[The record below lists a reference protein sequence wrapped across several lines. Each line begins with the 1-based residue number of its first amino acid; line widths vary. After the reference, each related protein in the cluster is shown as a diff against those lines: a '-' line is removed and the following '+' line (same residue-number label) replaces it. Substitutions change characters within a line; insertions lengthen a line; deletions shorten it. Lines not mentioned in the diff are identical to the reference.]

1 MSLKL
6 LIADDEYFI
15 RQRIKKIIPWEKLN
29 LTFAGEAENG
39 QQVIDHL
46 EKEPVDLLLLDIK
59 MPQMNGIETARYI
72 KEHFPSVH
80 MLILSGYNDFEY
92 ARTAI
97 RYGVKEYLLKPV
109 AAEELERAL
118 SECIQ
123 AIHFE
128 EQTRH
133 TLKHYEH
140 FHLCSMLA
148 NIRDGVLSYSD
159 LCVQHPEFENL
170 AYSIYCSVY
179 VSEHTHDAV
188 LQLVDR
194 LRGQDFLCEYM
205 QESEY
210 IYMLQ
215 IFLSD
220 KEKLLHIGSCF
231 TDFIAQ
237 QNEYTFLYIEN
248 IFPVTTDWKPY
259 YTRCLHLLTERYF
272 SRESNLCISYSHPE
286 RPGFSEELLKMRK
299 HFITVLH
306 AQNRKDLLE

>member
-237 QNEYTFLYIEN
+237 QN
-248 IFPVTTDWKPY
+248 
-259 YTRCLHLLTERYF
+259 
-272 SRESNLCISYSHPE
+272 
-286 RPGFSEELLKMRK
+286 
-299 HFITVLH
+299 
-306 AQNRKDLLE
+306 

>member
-1 MSLKL
+1 
-6 LIADDEYFI
+6 
-15 RQRIKKIIPWEKLN
+15 
-29 LTFAGEAENG
+29 
-39 QQVIDHL
+39 
-46 EKEPVDLLLLDIK
+46 

-220 KEKLLHIGSCF
+220 KENYSISEVVLRILLHSKTNIHFCILKISFLLQPTGSHITPAAC
-231 TDFIAQ
+231 
-237 QNEYTFLYIEN
+237 TF
-248 IFPVTTDWKPY
+248 
-259 YTRCLHLLTERYF
+259 
-272 SRESNLCISYSHPE
+272 
-286 RPGFSEELLKMRK
+286 
-299 HFITVLH
+299 
-306 AQNRKDLLE
+306 

>member
-1 MSLKL
+1 
-6 LIADDEYFI
+6 
-15 RQRIKKIIPWEKLN
+15 
-29 LTFAGEAENG
+29 
-39 QQVIDHL
+39 
-46 EKEPVDLLLLDIK
+46 

-205 QESEY
+205 QEANTSTCCRFSSPTKKTTPY
-210 IYMLQ
+210 R
-215 IFLSD
+215 
-220 KEKLLHIGSCF
+220 SCF

-237 QNEYTFLYIEN
+237 QNEYTFLYIE
-248 IFPVTTDWKPY
+248 ISF
-259 YTRCLHLLTERYF
+259 LLQPTG
-272 SRESNLCISYSHPE
+272 SH
-286 RPGFSEELLKMRK
+286 
-299 HFITVLH
+299 ITP
-306 AQNRKDLLE
+306 AACTF

>member
-1 MSLKL
+1 MQYACQYPGRRS
-6 LIADDEYFI
+6 
-15 RQRIKKIIPWEKLN
+15 
-29 LTFAGEAENG
+29 
-39 QQVIDHL
+39 
-46 EKEPVDLLLLDIK
+46 
-59 MPQMNGIETARYI
+59 
-72 KEHFPSVH
+72 FP
-80 MLILSGYNDFEY
+80 
-92 ARTAI
+92 
-97 RYGVKEYLLKPV
+97 
-109 AAEELERAL
+109 
-118 SECIQ
+118 
-123 AIHFE
+123 
-128 EQTRH
+128 
-133 TLKHYEH
+133 
-140 FHLCSMLA
+140 
-148 NIRDGVLSYSD
+148 YSD

-237 QNEYTFLYIEN
+237 QNEYTFCILKISFCYNRLEAILHPLPAPSDRTLF
-248 IFPVTTDWKPY
+248 FP
-259 YTRCLHLLTERYF
+259 
-272 SRESNLCISYSHPE
+272 ESNLCISYSHPE

-306 AQNRKDLLE
+306 AQNRKDALEYLETLFPFHQSEEKQ